1 MYLQGRD
8 HVFIAP
14 WWGAKAAWGKALWAA
29 GSVNSVLVTFDEGF
43 AHDWGKVGKRGAW
56 VGRRVDGYLLCVH
69 LRHVFYLCACIF
81 MIVIN
86 FMSV

>member
-1 MYLQGRD
+1 MYLFSVHACVQGRD

-43 AHDWGKVGKRGAW
+43 AHDWGKVGRRSRGNASEW
-56 VGRRVDGYLLCVH
+56 VDD
-69 LRHVFYLCACIF
+69 
-81 MIVIN
+81 
-86 FMSV
+86 SD